1 MKKGLLFIL
10 LILLFE
16 TSFSQ
21 AFQDTIPFR
30 NDLGLIIIPI
40 TFNGIEKEF
49 AFDTGAQITLSY
61 GWAKENLKATKKT
74 TTVTSSSGLK
84 TRMRYYKS
92 GKIQLAS
99 RKITGHRILNTPE
112 NDFFTCHKI
121 DGILGVDII
130 KQFNWSIDYKNK
142 ILIMYPSNYTP
153 KKVKNMHALSFEF
166 SGNRPYVYLNRKGSR
181 FKFLLDTG
189 AGGDSN
195 ISTRNYTLTNIDE
208 FPQRSFYT
216 GNIDLSGTL
225 TPMKEKTFQFPES
238 TSNEVILSPLIDY
251 NNEKSTKIGNRL
263 WKGKELF
270 LNLKKDR
277 LYISSP
283 KIEQSYSGYTCALI
297 FSKNKMKISSIEVG
311 SAPWK
316 MGVRQGDEVLLYDGK
331 KFTDFCS
338 LDQYQRKIAKAGKSF
353 ELELTNGKKVTVS
366 KREGM

>member
-1 MKKGLLFIL
+1 
-10 LILLFE
+10 
-16 TSFSQ
+16 
-21 AFQDTIPFR
+21 
-30 NDLGLIIIPI
+30 
-40 TFNGIEKEF
+40 
-49 AFDTGAQITLSY
+49 
-61 GWAKENLKATKKT
+61 
-74 TTVTSSSGLK
+74 
-84 TRMRYYKS
+84 MRYYKS
-92 GKIQLAS
+92 GKIQLGS

-112 NDFFTCHKI
+112 NDFFTCHKV

-153 KKVKNMHALSFEF
+153 EKVKDMHALSFDF
-166 SGNRPYVYLNRKGSR
+166 SGNRPYVYLNRKGSN

-225 TPMKEKTFQFPES
+225 TPMQEKTFQFPEA
-238 TSNEVILSPLIDY
+238 TSNEVTLSPLIDY

-277 LYISSP
+277 LYVSSS
-283 KIEQSYSGYTCALI
+283 KVDQVYSGYTCALI
-297 FSKNKMKISSIEVG
+297 FSKNEMKISSIEVG
-311 SAPWK
+311 SDPWK
-316 MGVRQGDEVLLYDGK
+316 KGVRQGDIVSRVNGNI
-331 KFTDFCS
+331 FTDFCS
-338 LDQYQRKIAKAGKSF
+338 LDQYQRSLMKVGQTF
-353 ELELTNGKKVTVS
+353 ELELENGKKVTIS
-366 KREGM
+366 KKTSFR